1 MAKNKLQLEYPLKSA
16 SISLLWNKIGTPLG
30 LSEWFANE
38 VIVNDNKYLFKW
50 NNYEE
55 TAYLLDIKPLMK
67 IRFQWED
74 EIENNT
80 YFELKIETNEI
91 TGEVALVI
99 TDFTD
104 NIEEEDVILLWD
116 KQIDELKRKTGIG

>member
-1 MAKNKLQLEYPLKSA
+1 MAKNMLQLEYPLKSA

-50 NNYEE
+50 DNYEE

-116 KQIDELKRKTGIG
+116 KQIDELKRKIGMG